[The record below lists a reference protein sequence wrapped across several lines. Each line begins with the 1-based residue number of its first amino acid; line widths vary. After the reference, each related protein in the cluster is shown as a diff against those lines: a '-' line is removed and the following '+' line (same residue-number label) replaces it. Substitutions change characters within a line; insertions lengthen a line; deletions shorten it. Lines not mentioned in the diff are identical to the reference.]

1 MSYSPPPLDRQD
13 AAINLYMYAGAR
25 REGPQEASPLDSYKD
40 ARWHK
45 PFHQEIVSGW
55 DGTSFQ
61 RCKYDH
67 IKKIWISED
76 GKQILKIE
84 MWDTK
89 K

>member
-1 MSYSPPPLDRQD
+1 MSYSTPPLTRQSGMLNVRD
-13 AAINLYMYAGAR
+13 ALKSD
-25 REGPQEASPLDSYKD
+25 ASPLDSYKD

-45 PFHQEIVSGW
+45 PFHHEIVSGW

-76 GKQILKIE
+76 GKEILKID